1 MPSKRLADPRLSFKD
16 EAVDLLCYAINT
28 DTVSTTVAPQTT
40 IDFTAARRAMIDSQL
55 RTSGVNEPWVL
66 ARMATVPREDF
77 VPEAARAVAY
87 IDRAVPLEGGAML
100 AAPLVHARMLAEA
113 RPTEA
118 DRVLVVDGGSGYLPA
133 LLDGVAGSVVT
144 TSADDAAASGEG
156 SGDFTLL
163 MIDGAVEHVPDGLV
177 ARLADGARVVTGL
190 VKAGVTRL
198 AIGRKAA
205 GAVALLPLAEIGMP
219 RLAAFDKP
227 KGWSF

>member
-1 MPSKRLADPRLSFKD
+1 MA
-16 EAVDLLCYAINT
+16 T
-28 DTVSTTVAPQTT
+28 QTIT
-40 IDFTAARRAMIDSQL
+40 DFTAARRAMIDSQL

-66 ARMATVPREDF
+66 ARMAAVPREDF

-113 RPTEA
+113 RPTPA

-133 LLDGVAGSVVT
+133 LLDGVAGSVVV
-144 TSADDAAASGEG
+144 TSAAEATGSGESG
-156 SGDFTLL
+156 GDFTLL
-163 MIDGAVEHVPDGLV
+163 MIDGAVEHVPDGLA
-177 ARLADGARVVTGL
+177 ARLADDARVVTGL

-205 GAVALLPLAEIGMP
+205 SAIALLPLAEIGMP